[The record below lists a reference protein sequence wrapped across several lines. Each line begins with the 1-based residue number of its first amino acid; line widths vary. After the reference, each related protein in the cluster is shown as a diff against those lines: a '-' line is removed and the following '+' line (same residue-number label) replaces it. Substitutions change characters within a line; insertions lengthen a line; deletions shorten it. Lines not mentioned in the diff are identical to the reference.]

1 MRPGSTVRRREWQC
15 PPRRRGLQP
24 APRSAKQDEMVT
36 ARTGPR
42 EQSPFA
48 RIVSNTAWLLGGRSV
63 GGLLSLVYIAILT
76 RSLGLK
82 AFGHFSL
89 IFGTSQALIALA
101 GFETWRIVV
110 RYGAEHIH
118 KMDWAAFG
126 RLSLFCGLLDVAGAV
141 AGTMLAYIVFFQF
154 SHLLHLNHTLIQTA
168 FWFNVAAVW
177 ALVSAPTG
185 IVRALDRF
193 DVAAYVE
200 AVVPIGRLVAAV
212 VIWLTGPSLVRFLIA
227 WAAIDLIEAA
237 LYWIMA
243 KRLCPQAIRLA
254 HLGGWRQALRENPRI
269 TRFFWI
275 TYAGATLDALL
286 KQGPL
291 LAVGYF
297 VGTSS
302 AGLFRLARQLAQSLG
317 KLAGMLTRAVYA
329 EIARAR
335 VASETHEFRRLV
347 NRTTLFAGVGGVI
360 VVILAL
366 LLGGTLM
373 DVLGG
378 DAFRNGGTLLVP
390 LAIAASFDLAAVA
403 FEPVLHATG
412 HPHYSLAARFVA
424 VVAAAIAL
432 AAWVHAYGVH
442 GIAWAVALGGAVGYL
457 ALGALARYTLD
468 RLDGSSPI
476 IEPGL

>member
-1 MRPGSTVRRREWQC
+1 
-15 PPRRRGLQP
+15 
-24 APRSAKQDEMVT
+24 MVT
-36 ARTGPR
+36 ARNGLR

-48 RIVSNTAWLLGGRSV
+48 RIVANTAWLLGGRTV
-63 GGLLSLVYIAILT
+63 GGILSLVYIAILT

-110 RYGAEHIH
+110 RYGAEHVH
-118 KMDWAAFG
+118 KQDWAAFG

-141 AGTMLAYIVFFQF
+141 FGTIIAYVVFFQF
-154 SHLLHLNHTLIQTA
+154 SHLLHLNRELILTA

-177 ALVSAPTG
+177 AIVSAPTG

-200 AVVPIGRLVAAV
+200 AVVPVGRLVAAV
-212 VIWLTGPSLVRFLIA
+212 VIWLTGPSLARFLIA

-243 KRLCPQAIRLA
+243 RRLCPRAVRFS

-269 TRFFWI
+269 RRFFWV

-291 LAVGYF
+291 LAVGFF
-297 VGTSS
+297 VGTKS

-329 EIARAR
+329 EISRAR
-335 VASETHEFRRLV
+335 VASEAHEFRRLAY
-347 NRTTLFAGVGGVI
+347 RTTLFAGVGGVV

-366 LLGGTLM
+366 LFGGALM
-373 DVLGG
+373 DLLGG
-378 DAFRNGGTLLVP
+378 DAFRGGATLLVP
-390 LAIAASFDLAAVA
+390 LAIAASFELAAVA

-412 HPHYSLAARFVA
+412 HPHYSLAARIVA
-424 VVAAAIAL
+424 VVAASIAL
-432 AAWVHAYGVH
+432 AVWVGAYGAH

-457 ALGALARYTLD
+457 ALGALTRYTLG
-468 RLDGSSPI
+468 RLDNAPPATD
-476 IEPGL
+476 PGL

>member
-1 MRPGSTVRRREWQC
+1 
-15 PPRRRGLQP
+15 
-24 APRSAKQDEMVT
+24 MVT
-36 ARTGPR
+36 ARNGLR
-42 EQSPFA
+42 EQSPLA
-48 RIVSNTAWLLGGRSV
+48 RIVANTAWLLGGRSV
-63 GGLLSLVYIAILT
+63 GGILSLVYIAILT

-89 IFGTSQALIALA
+89 IFGTSQALIAIA

-110 RYGAEHIH
+110 RYGAEHVH
-118 KMDWAAFG
+118 KEDWPAFG
-126 RLSLFCGLLDVAGAV
+126 RLSLFAGLLDVAGAV
-141 AGTMLAYIVFFQF
+141 FGTILAYAVFFRF
-154 SHLLHLNHTLIQTA
+154 SHLLHLNHRLILTA

-193 DVAAYVE
+193 DVATYVE
-200 AVVPIGRLVAAV
+200 AVVPTGRLVAAV
-212 VIWLTGPSLVRFLIA
+212 AIWLAGPSLERFLIA
-227 WAAIDLIEAA
+227 WAAIDLVEAG
-237 LYWIMA
+237 LYWVMA
-243 KRLCPQAIRLA
+243 KRLCPQAVRLA
-254 HLGGWRQALRENPRI
+254 YLGGWRQALRENSRI
-269 TRFFWI
+269 TRFFWV

-291 LAVGYF
+291 LAVGFF
-297 VGTSS
+297 VGTKS

-329 EIARAR
+329 EISRAR
-335 VASETHEFRRLV
+335 VASEAHEFRRLAY
-347 NRTTLFAGVGGVI
+347 RTTMFAGAGGLI
-360 VVILAL
+360 VVLLAV

-378 DAFRNGGTLLVP
+378 DAFRGGGSLLVP

-412 HPHYSLAARFVA
+412 HPHYSLTARFIA
-424 VVAAAIAL
+424 VVAAALAL
-432 AAWVHAYGVH
+432 AAWVHPYGVH

-457 ALGALARYTLD
+457 ALGALARYTL
-468 RLDGSSPI
+468 GQPNSSLPAV
-476 IEPGL
+476 ETPM

>member
-1 MRPGSTVRRREWQC
+1 
-15 PPRRRGLQP
+15 
-24 APRSAKQDEMVT
+24 MVT
-36 ARTGPR
+36 ARNDLR
-42 EQSPFA
+42 EQSPLA

-76 RSLGLK
+76 RTLGLK

-110 RYGAEHIH
+110 RYGAEHVH
-118 KMDWAAFG
+118 KQDWAAFG
-126 RLSLFCGLLDVAGAV
+126 RLSLFAGVLDAVGAV
-141 AGTMLAYIVFFQF
+141 AGTILAYIVFFQF
-154 SHLLHLNHTLIQTA
+154 SHLLHLNHSLIQTA

-200 AVVPIGRLVAAV
+200 AVVPVGRLVAAV
-212 VIWLTGPSLVRFLIA
+212 IIWLTGPSLVRFLIA

-237 LYWIMA
+237 LYWVMA
-243 KRLCPQAIRLA
+243 RRLCPQAVRLT
-254 HLGGWRQALRENPRI
+254 HFGHWRRTLQENPRI
-269 TRFFWI
+269 NRFFWI
-275 TYAGATLDALL
+275 TYAGATLDAFL

-335 VASETHEFRRLV
+335 VASEADEFRRLAT
-347 NRTTLFAGVGGVI
+347 RTTLFAGGGGVI

-366 LLGGTLM
+366 LFGGTLM
-373 DVLGG
+373 DLLGG
-378 DAFRNGGTLLVP
+378 KAFRGGGSLLVP

-412 HPHYSLAARFVA
+412 HPHYSLGARCVA
-424 VVAAAIAL
+424 VIAAALAL
-432 AAWVHAYGVH
+432 AAWVHGYGVH

-457 ALGALARYTLD
+457 ALGAMTRYTLG
-468 RLDGSSPI
+468 RLDHAPPAT
-476 IEPGL
+476 EPGL

>member
-1 MRPGSTVRRREWQC
+1 
-15 PPRRRGLQP
+15 
-24 APRSAKQDEMVT
+24 MVT
-36 ARTGPR
+36 ARNGLR
-42 EQSPFA
+42 EQSPLA
-48 RIVSNTAWLLGGRSV
+48 RIVANTAWLLGGRSV
-63 GGLLSLVYIAILT
+63 GGILSLVYIAILT
-76 RSLGLK
+76 RTLGLK

-110 RYGAEHIH
+110 RYGAEHVH
-118 KMDWAAFG
+118 KEDWAAFG
-126 RLSLFCGLLDVAGAV
+126 RLSLFAGVLDVAGAV
-141 AGTMLAYIVFFQF
+141 AGTVLAYIVFVQY

-200 AVVPIGRLVAAV
+200 AVVPAGRLVAAV
-212 VIWLTGPSLVRFLIA
+212 AIWLTGPSLVRFLVA
-227 WAAIDLIEAA
+227 WAVIDLIEAA

-243 KRLCPQAIRLA
+243 RRLCPQAIRFRY
-254 HLGGWRQALRENPRI
+254 LGGWRQALRENPRI
-269 TRFFWI
+269 NRFFWV

-297 VGTSS
+297 TGTKA

-329 EIARAR
+329 EISRAR
-335 VASETHEFRRLV
+335 VASEADEFRRLA
-347 NRTTLFAGVGGVI
+347 NRTTLFAGAGGVV

-366 LLGGTLM
+366 LFGSALM
-373 DVLGG
+373 DLLGG
-378 DAFRNGGTLLVP
+378 DAFRGGGTLLVP

-412 HPHYSLAARFVA
+412 HPHYSLTARVLAVIAAV
-424 VVAAAIAL
+424 IAML
-432 AAWVHAYGVH
+432 AWVHVYGAY

-457 ALGALARYTLD
+457 ALGALARYTLG
-468 RLDGSSPI
+468 RLDSSPPTV
-476 IEPGL
+476 EPSL

>member
-1 MRPGSTVRRREWQC
+1 
-15 PPRRRGLQP
+15 
-24 APRSAKQDEMVT
+24 MVT
-36 ARTGPR
+36 ARTWFGGNSR
-42 EQSPFA
+42 FA
-48 RIVSNTAWLLGGRSV
+48 RMVAWFRGNSPLARIFANTAWLLGGRSV
-63 GGLLSLVYIAILT
+63 GGILSLIYLAILT

-89 IFGTSQALIALA
+89 IFGTSQALIAIA

-110 RYGAEHIH
+110 RYGAEHVH
-118 KMDWAAFG
+118 NEDWAAFG
-126 RLSLFCGLLDVAGAV
+126 RLNLFAGLLDVVGAV
-141 AGTMLAYIVFFQF
+141 FGTILAYIVFFRF
-154 SHLLHLNHTLIQTA
+154 SHLLHLNYGLILTA

-200 AVVPIGRLVAAV
+200 AVVPVGRLVAAIT
-212 VIWLTGPSLVRFLIA
+212 IWLTGPTLARFLIA
-227 WAAIDLIEAA
+227 WAAIDLVEAA
-237 LYWIMA
+237 LYWLMA
-243 KRLCPQAIRLA
+243 KRLCPQAVKLS

-269 TRFFWI
+269 NRFFWV

-291 LAVGYF
+291 LAVGFF
-297 VGTSS
+297 VGTKS

-329 EIARAR
+329 EISRAR
-335 VASETHEFRRLV
+335 VASEAHEFRRLAY
-347 NRTTLFAGVGGVI
+347 RTTLFAGVGGL
-360 VVILAL
+360 VVVVLAVL
-366 LLGGTLM
+366 FGSALMDLLGGEAF
-373 DVLGG
+373 VGG
-378 DAFRNGGTLLVP
+378 ATLLVP

-412 HPHYSLAARFVA
+412 HPHYSLAARVVA
-424 VVAAAIAL
+424 VIAATLAM
-432 AAWVHAYGVH
+432 AAWVHAHGVH

-457 ALGALARYTLD
+457 ALGAMTRFTLG
-468 RLDGSSPI
+468 RLDKSSPAVDTV
-476 IEPGL
+476 L

>member
-1 MRPGSTVRRREWQC
+1 
-15 PPRRRGLQP
+15 
-24 APRSAKQDEMVT
+24 MVT

-42 EQSPFA
+42 EQSPLA

-63 GGLLSLVYIAILT
+63 GGVLSLVYIAILT

-82 AFGHFSL
+82 AFGHFAL
-89 IFGTSQALIALA
+89 IFGTSQALIAFA

-110 RYGAEHIH
+110 RYGAEHVH
-118 KMDWAAFG
+118 KKDWAGFG
-126 RLSLFCGLLDVAGAV
+126 RLIMFAGMLDVAGAL
-141 AGTMLAYIVFFQF
+141 AGTVFAYIIFFKF
-154 SHLLHLNHTLIQTA
+154 SHLLALNPSVIVTA

-193 DVAAYVE
+193 DVSAYVE
-200 AVVPIGRLVAAV
+200 AIVPVGRLVAAV
-212 VIWLTGPSLVRFLIA
+212 AIWLVGPTLVRFLIA
-227 WAAIDLIEAA
+227 WATIDLLEAA
-237 LYWIMA
+237 LYWIA
-243 KRLCPQAIRLA
+243 ARRLCPQAVRLS
-254 HLGGWRQALRENPRI
+254 HLRGWREALRENPRI
-269 TRFFWI
+269 NRFFWV
-275 TYAGATLDALL
+275 TYAGATLDACL

-335 VASETHEFRRLV
+335 VASEAHEFRRLAY
-347 NRTTLFAGVGGVI
+347 RMTTIAGGASLI
-360 VVILAL
+360 VVVLAL
-366 LLGGTLM
+366 LFGGTLM
-373 DVLGG
+373 DLLGG
-378 DAFRNGGTLLVP
+378 DAFRGGGSLLVP

-412 HPHYSLAARFVA
+412 HPHYSLAARFAA
-424 VVAAAIAL
+424 VVAALIAL
-432 AAWVHAYGVH
+432 LAWVHVYGVH
-442 GIAWAVALGGAVGYL
+442 GIAWSVAVGGAVGYV
-457 ALGALARYTLD
+457 ALGALARHTLG
-468 RLDGSSPI
+468 RLDKSPPAV
-476 IEPGL
+476 ETAL

>member
-1 MRPGSTVRRREWQC
+1 
-15 PPRRRGLQP
+15 
-24 APRSAKQDEMVT
+24 MVT
-36 ARTGPR
+36 ARTGLR
-42 EQSPFA
+42 EQSPLA
-48 RIVSNTAWLLGGRSV
+48 RIVANTAWLLGGRSL

-76 RSLGLK
+76 RTLGLK

-89 IFGTSQALIALA
+89 IFGTSQALIAIA

-110 RYGAEHIH
+110 RYGAEHVH
-118 KMDWAAFG
+118 KDDWAAFG
-126 RLSLFCGLLDVAGAV
+126 RLSLFAWLLDVAGAV
-141 AGTMLAYIVFFQF
+141 AGTVLAYIVFFHF
-154 SHLLHLNHTLIQTA
+154 SHLLHLNHTLILTA

-200 AVVPIGRLVAAV
+200 AVVPAGRLVAAV
-212 VIWLTGPSLVRFLIA
+212 AIWLTGPSLVRFLFA
-227 WAAIDLIEAA
+227 WAAIDLIEAV

-243 KRLCPQAIRLA
+243 RRLCPQAIRLA
-254 HLGGWRQALRENPRI
+254 NFGHWRQTLRENARI
-269 TRFFWI
+269 TRFFWV
-275 TYAGATLDALL
+275 TYVGATLDALL

-297 VGTSS
+297 TGTKA

-329 EIARAR
+329 EISRAR
-335 VASETHEFRRLV
+335 VASEADEFRRLV
-347 NRTTLFAGVGGVI
+347 NRTSLFAGIGGVI

-366 LLGGTLM
+366 LLGSALM
-373 DVLGG
+373 DLLGG
-378 DAFRNGGTLLVP
+378 EAFRGGGTLLVP

-412 HPHYSLAARFVA
+412 HPHYSLTARVLAVIAAV
-424 VVAAAIAL
+424 IAML
-432 AAWVHAYGVH
+432 AWVHVYGAY

-457 ALGALARYTLD
+457 ALGALARYTLG
-468 RLDGSSPI
+468 RLDKVP
-476 IEPGL
+476 PAVDTLV

>member
-1 MRPGSTVRRREWQC
+1 
-15 PPRRRGLQP
+15 
-24 APRSAKQDEMVT
+24 MVT
-36 ARTGPR
+36 ARNGLR
-42 EQSPFA
+42 EQSPLA
-48 RIVSNTAWLLGGRSV
+48 RIVANTAWLLGGRSV
-63 GGLLSLVYIAILT
+63 GGILSLVYIAILT
-76 RSLGLK
+76 RTLGLK

-110 RYGAEHIH
+110 RYGAEHVH
-118 KMDWAAFG
+118 KEDWAAFG
-126 RLSLFCGLLDVAGAV
+126 RLSLFAGLLDVAGAV
-141 AGTMLAYIVFFQF
+141 AGTVLAYIVFFRF

-200 AVVPIGRLVAAV
+200 AVVPAGRLVAAV
-212 VIWLTGPSLVRFLIA
+212 AIWLTGPSLVRFLIA
-227 WAAIDLIEAA
+227 WAVIDLIEAA

-243 KRLCPQAIRLA
+243 RRLCPQAIRFRY
-254 HLGGWRQALRENPRI
+254 LGGWRQALRENPRI
-269 TRFFWI
+269 NRFFWV

-297 VGTSS
+297 TGTKA

-329 EIARAR
+329 EISRAR
-335 VASETHEFRRLV
+335 VASEADEFRRLA
-347 NRTTLFAGVGGVI
+347 NRTTLFAGAGGVV

-366 LLGGTLM
+366 LFGSALM
-373 DVLGG
+373 DLLGG
-378 DAFRNGGTLLVP
+378 DAFRGGGTLLVP

-412 HPHYSLAARFVA
+412 HPHYSLTARVLAVIAAV
-424 VVAAAIAL
+424 IAML
-432 AAWVHAYGVH
+432 AWVHVYGAY

-457 ALGALARYTLD
+457 ALGALVRYTLG
-468 RLDGSSPI
+468 RLDSSPPTV
-476 IEPGL
+476 EPSL